1 MKFTIEIAQDNDE
14 WDSYKE
20 INPKVFEEI
29 LEEVLKNYP
38 NFSKVQNI
46 ELSILLTNDKRIKKL
61 NQEFR
66 NENSATNVLSFPDLD
81 IDFSQI
87 LEFKPDLDYIYLGD
101 IAFAFETIS
110 EEVKKKNIPFLN
122 HFKHL
127 LVHST
132 LHLLGY
138 DHMNDTEAEIMQD
151 IEVKNLKKLSF
162 LHLTYK

>member
-20 INPKVFEEI
+20 INPKLFEEI

-38 NFSKVQNI
+38 NFSKAQNI

-151 IEVKNLKKLSF
+151 IEVKILKKLSIPSPY
-162 LHLTYK
+162 L

>member
-20 INPKVFEEI
+20 INPKLFEEI

-66 NENSATNVLSFPDLD
+66 NENSATNVLSFPDLY

-122 HFKHL
+122 HLKHL

-151 IEVKNLKKLSF
+151 IEVKILKKLSIPSPY
-162 LHLTYK
+162 L

>member
-20 INPKVFEEI
+20 INPKLFEEI

-87 LEFKPDLDYIYLGD
+87 LEFKPDLDYIYIGD

-151 IEVKNLKKLSF
+151 IEVKILKKLSIPSPY
-162 LHLTYK
+162 L

>member
-20 INPKVFEEI
+20 INPKLFEEI
-29 LEEVLKNYP
+29 LEEVLTNYP
-38 NFSKVQNI
+38 NFNKVQNI

-66 NENSATNVLSFPDLD
+66 NENSATNVLSFPDLY

-122 HFKHL
+122 HLKHL

-151 IEVKNLKKLSF
+151 IEVKILKKLSIPSPY
-162 LHLTYK
+162 L

>member
-20 INPKVFEEI
+20 VNPKLFEEI

-151 IEVKNLKKLSF
+151 IEVKILKKLSIPSPY
-162 LHLTYK
+162 L

>member
-20 INPKVFEEI
+20 INPKLFEEI

-127 LVHST
+127 LIHST

-151 IEVKNLKKLSF
+151 IEVKILKKLSIPSPY
-162 LHLTYK
+162 L

>member
-20 INPKVFEEI
+20 INPKLFEEI
-29 LEEVLKNYP
+29 LEEVLTNYP
-38 NFSKVQNI
+38 NFNKVQNI

-110 EEVKKKNIPFLN
+110 EEVKKNIPFLN

-151 IEVKNLKKLSF
+151 IEVKILKKLSIPSPY
-162 LHLTYK
+162 L

>member
-20 INPKVFEEI
+20 ITPKLFEEI

-101 IAFAFETIS
+101 ISFAFETIS

-151 IEVKNLKKLSF
+151 IEVKILKKLSIPSPY
-162 LHLTYK
+162 L

>member
-20 INPKVFEEI
+20 ITPKLFEEI
-29 LEEVLKNYP
+29 LEEVLTNYP
-38 NFSKVQNI
+38 NFNKVQNI
-46 ELSILLTNDKRIKKL
+46 VLSILLTNDKRIKKL

-151 IEVKNLKKLSF
+151 IEVKILKKLSIPSPY
-162 LHLTYK
+162 L

>member
-14 WDSYKE
+14 WDSYKK

-151 IEVKNLKKLSF
+151 IEVKILKKLSIPSPY
-162 LHLTYK
+162 L

>member
-20 INPKVFEEI
+20 INPKVFKEI
-29 LEEVLKNYP
+29 LEEVLKNYL

-151 IEVKNLKKLSF
+151 IEVKILKKLSIPSPY
-162 LHLTYK
+162 L

>member
-110 EEVKKKNIPFLN
+110 EEVK
-122 HFKHL
+122 
-127 LVHST
+127 
-132 LHLLGY
+132 
-138 DHMNDTEAEIMQD
+138 
-151 IEVKNLKKLSF
+151 
-162 LHLTYK
+162 

>member
-20 INPKVFEEI
+20 INPKLFEEI

-38 NFSKVQNI
+38 NFSKAQNI

-87 LEFKPDLDYIYLGD
+87 LEFKSDLDYIYLGD

-151 IEVKNLKKLSF
+151 IEVKILKKLSIPSPY
-162 LHLTYK
+162 L

>member
-20 INPKVFEEI
+20 INPKLFEEI

-81 IDFSQI
+81 INFSQI

-132 LHLLGY
+132 SHLLGY

-151 IEVKNLKKLSF
+151 IEVKILKKLSIPSPY
-162 LHLTYK
+162 L

>member
-20 INPKVFEEI
+20 INPKLFKEI

-151 IEVKNLKKLSF
+151 IEVKILKKLSIPSPY
-162 LHLTYK
+162 L

>member
-20 INPKVFEEI
+20 INPKLFEGI

-151 IEVKNLKKLSF
+151 IEVKILKKLSIPSPY
-162 LHLTYK
+162 L

>member
-20 INPKVFEEI
+20 INPKLFEEI
-29 LEEVLKNYP
+29 LEEVLKSYP

-151 IEVKNLKKLSF
+151 IEVKILKKLSIPSPY
-162 LHLTYK
+162 L

>member
-20 INPKVFEEI
+20 INPKLFEEI
-29 LEEVLKNYP
+29 LEEVLTNYP
-38 NFSKVQNI
+38 NFNKVQNI

-66 NENSATNVLSFPDLD
+66 NENRATNVLSFPDLD

-151 IEVKNLKKLSF
+151 IEVKILKKLSIPSPY
-162 LHLTYK
+162 L

>member
-20 INPKVFEEI
+20 INPKLFEEI

-81 IDFSQI
+81 IDLSQI

-151 IEVKNLKKLSF
+151 IEVKILKKLSIPSPY
-162 LHLTYK
+162 L

>member
-29 LEEVLKNYP
+29 LEEILKNYP

-151 IEVKNLKKLSF
+151 IEVKILKKLSIPSPY
-162 LHLTYK
+162 L

>member
-1 MKFTIEIAQDNDE
+1 MKFTIEIAQDNYE

-20 INPKVFEEI
+20 INPKLFEEI

-127 LVHST
+127 FVHST

-151 IEVKNLKKLSF
+151 IEVKILKKLSIPSPY
-162 LHLTYK
+162 L

>member
-20 INPKVFEEI
+20 VNPKLFEEI

-38 NFSKVQNI
+38 NFSEVQNI

-151 IEVKNLKKLSF
+151 IEVKILKKLSIPSPY
-162 LHLTYK
+162 L

>member
-20 INPKVFEEI
+20 INPKLFEEI
-29 LEEVLKNYP
+29 LEEVLTNYP
-38 NFSKVQNI
+38 NFNKVQNI

-122 HFKHL
+122 HLKHL

-151 IEVKNLKKLSF
+151 IEVKILKKLSIPSPY
-162 LHLTYK
+162 L

>member
-1 MKFTIEIAQDNDE
+1 MKFTIEIAQNNDE

-20 INPKVFEEI
+20 INPKLFKEI

-110 EEVKKKNIPFLN
+110 EEVKKKNIPVLN

-138 DHMNDTEAEIMQD
+138 DHMNDTEAEIMEE
-151 IEVKNLKKLSF
+151 IEVKTLKKLSIPSP
-162 LHLTYK
+162 Y

>member
-20 INPKVFEEI
+20 INPKLFEEI

-127 LVHST
+127 LVHSI
-132 LHLLGY
+132 LHLFGY
-138 DHMNDTEAEIMQD
+138 DHIKDDEAEIMQG
-151 IEVKNLKKLSF
+151 IEVKILKRLSIPSPY
-162 LHLTYK
+162 L

>member
-20 INPKVFEEI
+20 INPKLFEEI

-110 EEVKKKNIPFLN
+110 EEVKKKNILFLN

-151 IEVKNLKKLSF
+151 IEVKILKKLSIPSPY
-162 LHLTYK
+162 L

>member
-20 INPKVFEEI
+20 INPKLFEEI

-87 LEFKPDLDYIYLGD
+87 LEFKPDLDYLYLGD

-151 IEVKNLKKLSF
+151 IEVKILKKLSIPSPY
-162 LHLTYK
+162 L

>member
-20 INPKVFEEI
+20 INPKLFEEI

-87 LEFKPDLDYIYLGD
+87 LEFKPDLDYIYPGD

-151 IEVKNLKKLSF
+151 IEVKILKKLSIPSPY
-162 LHLTYK
+162 L

>member
-20 INPKVFEEI
+20 INPKLFEEI

-138 DHMNDTEAEIMQD
+138 DHMNDKEAEIMQD
-151 IEVKNLKKLSF
+151 IEVKILKKLSIP
-162 LHLTYK
+162 

>member
-20 INPKVFEEI
+20 INPKLFEEI
-29 LEEVLKNYP
+29 LEEVLTNYP
-38 NFSKVQNI
+38 NFNKVQNI

-151 IEVKNLKKLSF
+151 IEVKILKKLSIPSPY
-162 LHLTYK
+162 L

>member
-1 MKFTIEIAQDNDE
+1 M
-14 WDSYKE
+14 
-20 INPKVFEEI
+20 
-29 LEEVLKNYP
+29 
-38 NFSKVQNI
+38 
-46 ELSILLTNDKRIKKL
+46 
-61 NQEFR
+61 
-66 NENSATNVLSFPDLD
+66 
-81 IDFSQI
+81 

-138 DHMNDTEAEIMQD
+138 DHETTKEADIMESLEEK
-151 IEVKNLKKLSF
+151 ILESF
-162 LHLTYK
+162 NIASPYKIID

>member
-38 NFSKVQNI
+38 NFNKVQNI

-151 IEVKNLKKLSF
+151 IEVKILKKLSIPSPY
-162 LHLTYK
+162 L

>member
-101 IAFAFETIS
+101 IAVAFETIS

-151 IEVKNLKKLSF
+151 IEVKILKKLSIPSPY
-162 LHLTYK
+162 L